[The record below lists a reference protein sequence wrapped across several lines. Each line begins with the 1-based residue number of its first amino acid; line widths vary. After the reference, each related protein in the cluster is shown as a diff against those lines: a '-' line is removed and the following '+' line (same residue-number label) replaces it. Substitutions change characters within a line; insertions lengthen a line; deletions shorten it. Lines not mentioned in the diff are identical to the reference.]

1 MFAQQS
7 SQFSP
12 PACPDGLTERDRQRI
27 EDRLH
32 SVAFGGQPAITQRL
46 AQLDEEWSA
55 GRVAKII
62 IASGILFGLAA
73 AVLLSWWW
81 LALPV
86 ALGLLQLQYLGSR
99 EGLLT
104 RALKKLGLRSSVEIE
119 HERFA
124 LKALRGDFHNLPVIY
139 ERADEDALSR
149 LEGEGGIVD
158 DAPPSL
164 SEDNRAVV
172 KEVIE
177 RLEAHR

>member
-1 MFAQQS
+1 MYAHQTSQS
-7 SQFSP
+7 GS
-12 PACPDGLTERDRQRI
+12 AVCPDGLTERDRQHI

-32 SVAFGGQPAITQRL
+32 RVAFGGQPAITQRL
-46 AQLDEEWSA
+46 AELDDEWSA
-55 GRVAKII
+55 GRVAKLS
-62 IASGILFGLAA
+62 IASGILIGLAA
-73 AVLLSWWW
+73 AALVSWWW

-124 LKALRGDFHNLPVIY
+124 LKALRGDFHHLPVVY
-139 ERADEDALSR
+139 DRADEDALSR

-158 DAPPSL
+158 EPASL

-172 KEVIE
+172 KEVID
-177 RLEAHR
+177 RVQAHR